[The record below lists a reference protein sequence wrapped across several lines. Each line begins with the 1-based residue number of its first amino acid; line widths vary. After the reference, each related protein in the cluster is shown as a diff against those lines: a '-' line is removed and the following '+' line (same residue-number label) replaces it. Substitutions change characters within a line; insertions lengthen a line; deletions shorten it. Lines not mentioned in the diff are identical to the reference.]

1 MVGNPSSLPVVM
13 PLVGRRMRLLVWNY
27 RIGKLVESS
36 PPLCDA
42 LSCDLDDVYG
52 PWMQVTPRNRGL
64 VQSSKVNGT
73 LLVAKGGV
81 GFSCGSRFDTL
92 AMVDEGF
99 DLKGSFSSE
108 YVNRVA
114 AIHHVH

>member
-1 MVGNPSSLPVVM
+1 MLTSRLLNRTTGMVGNPSSLPVVM

-27 RIGKLVESS
+27 R

-92 AMVDEGF
+92 AMVDEGEN
-99 DLKGSFSSE
+99 L
-108 YVNRVA
+108 N
-114 AIHHVH
+114 IHSDELMS